1 MGTRSLIAK
10 QTGPDTYRAIFC
22 QLDGHLESQG
32 AMLLEHFNT
41 PEQVD
46 KLLALGDLY
55 LLHPTLE
62 PDPALPHNFES
73 RQQDVTIAFHR
84 DWGMDGMEAKDYTL
98 EALDSSDEL
107 IKFIYIFN
115 QDSEW
120 KYFQGCYLPDNLFLS
135 QCRDIDKQLQAL
147 RTEKEILFD
156 TQLESTYAEVKRL
169 STIVEDY
176 GQEMTS
182 FDEDIFDAIIKS
194 ITITPDGI
202 IEFTLMGDLHFSERL

>member
-41 PEQVD
+41 PDQVD

-62 PDPALPHNFES
+62 PDPTLPHNFES

-107 IKFIYIFN
+107 IEFIYIFN
-115 QDSEW
+115 QDTSAAT
-120 KYFQGCYLPDNLFLS
+120 GLPMARATAPL
-135 QCRDIDKQLQAL
+135 A
-147 RTEKEILFD
+147 
-156 TQLESTYAEVKRL
+156 
-169 STIVEDY
+169 
-176 GQEMTS
+176 
-182 FDEDIFDAIIKS
+182 
-194 ITITPDGI
+194 
-202 IEFTLMGDLHFSERL
+202 

>member
-41 PEQVD
+41 PEQVN

-98 EALDSSDEL
+98 EGLDSSDEL
-107 IKFIYIFN
+107 IEFIYIFN

-120 KYFQGCYLPDNLFLS
+120 KYFQGCYLDEGLRDVREDLELLDQGVDVIKPPPFDFLDDLLDPDDMDASPLP
-135 QCRDIDKQLQAL
+135 
-147 RTEKEILFD
+147 
-156 TQLESTYAEVKRL
+156 
-169 STIVEDY
+169 
-176 GQEMTS
+176 GMT
-182 FDEDIFDAIIKS
+182 
-194 ITITPDGI
+194 
-202 IEFTLMGDLHFSERL
+202 MV

>member
-32 AMLLEHFNT
+32 AMLLEHFKT

-73 RQQDVTIAFHR
+73 RQKDVTIAFHR
-84 DWGMDGMEAKDYTL
+84 DWGMDGMEAKEYTL
-98 EALDSSDEL
+98 EGLDDTDEL
-107 IKFIYIFN
+107 IEFIYIFN
-115 QDSEW
+115 QDSQW
-120 KYFQGCYLPDNLFLS
+120 KYFQGCYLDEGLRDVREDLELLYQVVDVIKPPPFDFLDDLLDPD
-135 QCRDIDKQLQAL
+135 D
-147 RTEKEILFD
+147 
-156 TQLESTYAEVKRL
+156 
-169 STIVEDY
+169 
-176 GQEMTS
+176 
-182 FDEDIFDAIIKS
+182 
-194 ITITPDGI
+194 
-202 IEFTLMGDLHFSERL
+202 MGDSPLPGMTMV

>member
-22 QLDGHLESQG
+22 QLDGLLESQG
-32 AMLLEHFNT
+32 AMLLEHFNS

-98 EALDSSDEL
+98 EGLDSSDDL
-107 IKFIYIFN
+107 
-115 QDSEW
+115 
-120 KYFQGCYLPDNLFLS
+120 
-135 QCRDIDKQLQAL
+135 
-147 RTEKEILFD
+147 
-156 TQLESTYAEVKRL
+156 
-169 STIVEDY
+169 
-176 GQEMTS
+176 
-182 FDEDIFDAIIKS
+182 
-194 ITITPDGI
+194 
-202 IEFTLMGDLHFSERL
+202 IEFILSWQSLPQW

>member
-41 PEQVD
+41 PDQVD

-84 DWGMDGMEAKDYTL
+84 DWGMDGMEAKDCTL
-98 EALDSSDEL
+98 EGLDSSDEL
-107 IKFIYIFN
+107 IEFIYIFN

-120 KYFQGCYLPDNLFLS
+120 KYFQGCYLDEGLRDVREDLELLDQGVDVIKPPPFDLDDLLDPD
-135 QCRDIDKQLQAL
+135 D
-147 RTEKEILFD
+147 
-156 TQLESTYAEVKRL
+156 
-169 STIVEDY
+169 
-176 GQEMTS
+176 
-182 FDEDIFDAIIKS
+182 
-194 ITITPDGI
+194 
-202 IEFTLMGDLHFSERL
+202 MGDDSMSGMHMS